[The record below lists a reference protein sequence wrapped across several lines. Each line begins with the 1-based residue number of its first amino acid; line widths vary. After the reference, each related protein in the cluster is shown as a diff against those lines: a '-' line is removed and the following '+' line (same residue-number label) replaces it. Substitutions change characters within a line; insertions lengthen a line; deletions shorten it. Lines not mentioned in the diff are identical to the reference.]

1 MFRRRDAQLRPP
13 PPPPSPPPSPPQHE
27 ADEATLHQLL
37 LDMGMPADLASQLPA
52 CALSEPLR
60 KLGATKIGHRQ
71 RILALMRQKAA
82 AAAVAAAASEPSP
95 PDLTEAAQTSP
106 PSSSSSLSELH
117 VPRRLFTFWHAD
129 PSTPKARA
137 SADEELVKCCF
148 GLMKRQNPAW
158 EFRVLTPACTD
169 LPPPPVADATAL
181 TGAQLADWYRL
192 CALALYG
199 GVYLDATCITL
210 QPLEAWVDLK
220 SDAVQGFTL
229 VSDLDTM
236 ESWAIAAPSGSAFL
250 GRWRDEFGS
259 ALRMGTREY
268 CSGLPSGVISAGL
281 RPSLPYLTIH
291 AAWRV
296 ARAAMPHDAPHR
308 LLSPVEAGR
317 PYRHLAEANWDSPES
332 VRLLFAKSA
341 EELASCSG
349 PLIKLRGKER
359 DSVQPLATYGRASAL
374 ARALLSSTVP
384 STVVERM
391 AFLRLG
397 LDPDAR

>member
-1 MFRRRDAQLRPP
+1 MLL
-13 PPPPSPPPSPPQHE
+13 PPSPPHFSD
-27 ADEATLHQLL
+27 ADERTLHQLL
-37 LDMGMPADLASQLPA
+37 LDMGMPADLASELPA
-52 CALSEPLR
+52 STLTEPLR

-71 RILALMRQKAA
+71 RILSLMRQKAS
-82 AAAVAAAASEPSP
+82 ASTNSSTSDAPPLDLSDETPTLPS
-95 PDLTEAAQTSP
+95 A
-106 PSSSSSLSELH
+106 SSSVPSVR
-117 VPRRLFTFWHAD
+117 VPRRLFTFWHTD
-129 PSTPKARA
+129 PSAPKARA

-148 GLMKRQNPAW
+148 GLMKRQHPDW

-169 LPPPPVADATAL
+169 LPPPPVADPTTL

-210 QPLEAWVDLK
+210 QPLETWVDLHL
-220 SDAVQGFTL
+220 DAVQGFTL

-236 ESWAIAAPSGSAFL
+236 ESWAIAAPSGSIFL
-250 GRWRDEFGS
+250 AKWRDEFGS
-259 ALRMGTREY
+259 ALRMGTKEY
-268 CSGLPSGVISAGL
+268 CNGLSAGVISAGL

-296 ARAAMPHDAPHR
+296 VRAAMPHSTHR

-317 PYRHLAEANWDSPES
+317 PYRHLAEANWDSPKS

-341 EELASCSG
+341 EELAASSG

-359 DSVQPLATYGRASAL
+359 DSVQPLATYGRTSAL
-374 ARALLSSTVP
+374 ARALLSSTIP

-391 AFLRLG
+391 SFLRLG
-397 LDPDAR
+397 LDPDAPLAVAGGSKT